1 MTTQRT
7 ESEIIFSD
15 DFNGSGPV
23 SSSKWDYNHWRADDN
38 PAFYNGTN
46 VRQSLPVV
54 SDGVM
59 RLRLDTYHD
68 GNRDYPQY
76 APSFLGNE
84 AISLQTFSLDNGPL
98 AFEARMKSD
107 QTQPGVVIGFFTFAG
122 PRASH
127 DEIDWELMSKRY
139 DVAQTNPYH
148 NEDLSEGHPKDHD
161 LPGGQGIYHD
171 YRIEWYKGVV
181 IWKIDGTI
189 VRTETSIV
197 PEKPMNLHFN
207 IWGAPSNWVGV
218 GDPSLTATRDP
229 SQNRVFYASVDSVQ
243 VERLAQS
250 AGSVDSEN
258 LVGTSAGE
266 HLFAGAGHD
275 SLHGGGGDDVL
286 DGDAG
291 YNVATYMGRAEN
303 FALSMDAAQR
313 AVIVEDRSDA
323 EGTDVVV
330 NMQELRFAD
339 QTIDLVPMI
348 KAANADAADIG
359 MIIDLYTSYLD
370 RAPDAMGL
378 YFWTSL
384 LSDGVAI
391 DDIAEQFFTAAEP
404 GRFAGKSTAEIVDTA
419 YREIL
424 GRAPDADGFAYWV
437 DAVDSGRLNIEDIP
451 LAFILSARS
460 GTAGADGAELIEK
473 AEIAAYFALEKGL
486 SNGEGAKAVLDA
498 TDFAAAKALTDLY
511 AADAAG
517 ENGQVVA
524 SILGI
529 DAADYTLAA

>member
-7 ESEIIFSD
+7 DSEIIFSD
-15 DFNGSGPV
+15 DFNGNGAIN
-23 SSSKWDYNHWRADDN
+23 SSKWDFNHWQANDN

-46 VRQSLPVV
+46 VRQSLPVM

-59 RLRLDTYHD
+59 RLRLDTYHV
-68 GNRDYPQY
+68 GNRDYPEY

-84 AISLQTFSLDNGPL
+84 AVSLQTFSLDNGPL

-139 DVAQTNPYH
+139 NVAQTNPYH

-207 IWGAPSNWVGV
+207 IWGAPSDWVGV
-218 GDPSLTATRDP
+218 GDSSLTATRDP
-229 SQNRVFYASVDSVQ
+229 NQNRTFYASVDSVQ
-243 VERLAQS
+243 VERLAHS
-250 AGSVDSEN
+250 TGTAENEN
-258 LVGTSAGE
+258 LLGTAASE
-266 HLFAGAGHD
+266 HLFGGAGD
-275 SLHGGGGDDVL
+275 DVLHGASGDDVL
-286 DGDAG
+286 DGGDG
-291 YNVATYMGRAEN
+291 YNAATYVGRVQH

-313 AVIVEDRSDA
+313 AVIVDDRSDA

-330 NMQELRFAD
+330 NMHELRFAD

-348 KAANADAADIG
+348 KAANADAADLG

-391 DDIAEQFFTAAEP
+391 GDIAEQFFAAAEP
-404 GRFAGKSTAEIVDTA
+404 SRFAGKSTGEIVDMA
-419 YREIL
+419 YRDIL

-451 LAFILSARS
+451 LAFILSGRS
-460 GTAGADGAELIEK
+460 GAAGAEGAQLIEK

-486 SNGEGAKAVLDA
+486 GDGEGAKAVLDA
-498 TDFAAAKALTDLY
+498 ADFTAAKALADLY
-511 AADAAG
+511 AANAAG
-517 ENGQVVA
+517 DNGQLVA
-524 SILGI
+524 SLLGI
-529 DAADYTLAA
+529 DVANYTLAA

>member
-1 MTTQRT
+1 MATERT

-23 SSSKWDYNHWRADDN
+23 DSSKWDYNHWQANDN

-46 VRQSLPVV
+46 VRQSLPVM

-84 AISLQTFSLDNGPL
+84 AISLRTFSLDNGPF

-107 QTQPGVVIGFFTFAG
+107 QTQPGIVVGFFTFAG

-127 DEIDWELMSKRY
+127 DEIDWELMSTRY
-139 DVAQTNPYH
+139 NVAQTNPYH

-161 LPGGQGIYHD
+161 LPGGQGVYHD
-171 YRIEWYKGVV
+171 YRIEWYKGLV
-181 IWKIDGTI
+181 IWKIDGTV

-207 IWGAPSNWVGV
+207 IWGAPSGWTGV

-229 SQNRVFYASVDSVQ
+229 NQNRTFYASVDSVK
-243 VERLAQS
+243 VERVAQS
-250 AGSVDSEN
+250 TGSAEGEN
-258 LVGTSAGE
+258 VVGTTGSE
-266 HLFAGAGHD
+266 YLFGGDGHD
-275 SLHGGGGDDVL
+275 TLHGDSGDDVI
-286 DGDAG
+286 DGGDG
-291 YNVATYMGRAEN
+291 YNAASYIGRAEN

-313 AVIVEDRSDA
+313 AVIVDDRSNA

-330 NMQELRFAD
+330 NVHELRFAD

-348 KAANADAADIG
+348 KAANADAADLG
-359 MIIDLYTSYLD
+359 MIIDLYTSYFD

-384 LSDGVAI
+384 LNDGVAI
-391 DDIAEQFFTAAEP
+391 ADIAEQFFAAAEP
-404 GRFAGKSTAEIVDTA
+404 SRFAGKSTSEIVDMA

-451 LAFILSARS
+451 LAFILSGRS
-460 GTAGADGAELIEK
+460 GAAGTDGEQLIEK
-473 AEIAAYFALEKGL
+473 AEKAAYFALDKGL
-486 SNGEGAKAVLDA
+486 GDGEGAKAVLDA
-498 TDFAAAKALTDLY
+498 TDFASAKALADLY
-511 AADAAG
+511 AANAAG
-517 ENGQVVA
+517 ENGQLVA
-524 SILGI
+524 SLLGT
-529 DAADYTLAA
+529 DVADYTLAA